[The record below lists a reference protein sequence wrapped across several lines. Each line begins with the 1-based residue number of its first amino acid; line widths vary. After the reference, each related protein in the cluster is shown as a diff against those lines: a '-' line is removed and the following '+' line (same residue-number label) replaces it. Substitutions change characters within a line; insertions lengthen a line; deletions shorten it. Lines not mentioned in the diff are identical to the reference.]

1 MKNTK
6 KQLELLAPARNLE
19 IGKLAV
25 LAGADAVYIGAPSFG
40 ARAQASNSWSDVSSL
55 VKFAHQYYVKVY
67 VVLNTI
73 FFDNEASAV
82 KDMIWKAYELGV
94 DALIIQD
101 LGILEMDL
109 PPIPL
114 FASTQTDNYNVGQ
127 IKFLEK
133 AGFSRIIL
141 ARELSLSEIKNISK
155 NTSVELE
162 AFVHGALCVSFSG
175 HCYFSQ
181 IMSGRSANRGACSQ
195 ACRLPFSL
203 VDATGKELM
212 TEKHLL
218 STKDLNLINHLPKL
232 VEAGITSFKIE
243 GRLKDATYVANV
255 VASYRKELDKI
266 IATDENLEQAS
277 SGVAIHDF
285 TPDLAKTFNRGYTD
299 YFINGRQSDIV
310 SPDNQKSLGK
320 FIGKVKKVDHR
331 YFTLDK
337 EVDLHNGDGLCWLNS
352 RGMLNGTNVNLYSE
366 GKIYP
371 NKWIPLSPGTLIY
384 RNQDPVFEKE
394 VINGL
399 SRFVEVTVS
408 VLENDQAW
416 IIKAVD
422 EDDNQAE
429 IILSIAKELANKP
442 GAATDNWR
450 LSLSKT
456 GDSIF
461 KVKEVNFDWQAPG
474 FAPLSV
480 LNDGRRQ
487 LFEALLVERLKNFKR
502 LEVTHKKTKHPY
514 LVKELDYSYNVAN
527 SLARAFYERHGAKVI
542 EEAVEKTGDNKN
554 KKLMTTKH
562 CLRYFLGA
570 CPKKAGVT
578 KTLFKEP
585 LFLVYNG
592 NKYPLKF
599 DCTKCVMEIWNN

>member
-1 MKNTK
+1 MKNIK
-6 KQLELLAPARNLE
+6 KTLELLAPARNLE

-25 LAGADAVYIGAPSFG
+25 LAGADAIYIGAPNFG
-40 ARAQASNSWSDVSSL
+40 ARAQASNSWSDVAVL
-55 VKFAHQYYVKVY
+55 VEFAHKYYVKVY

-73 FFDNEASAV
+73 FFDNEVTLV

-94 DALIIQD
+94 DAVIIQD
-101 LGILEMDL
+101 LGIFEMDL

-133 AGFSRIIL
+133 VGFSRIIL

-155 NTSVELE
+155 NTKVELE

-181 IMSGRSANRGACSQ
+181 ALSGRSANRGVCQQ

-212 TEKHLL
+212 TEKYLL
-218 STKDLNLINHLPKL
+218 STKDLNLFNHLSEL
-232 VEAGITSFKIE
+232 VEAGISSFKIE
-243 GRLKDATYVANV
+243 GRLKDATYVTNV
-255 VASYRKELDKI
+255 VASYRAELDKI
-266 IATDENLEQAS
+266 IAQNNNLKQAS
-277 SGVAIHDF
+277 SGVTICNF
-285 TPDLAKTFNRGYTD
+285 IPDLAKTFNRGFTD

-331 YFTLDK
+331 YFTLDRN
-337 EVDLHNGDGLCWLNS
+337 VDLHNGDGLCWLNS
-352 RGMLNGTNVNLYSE
+352 RGMLNGTNINLVTE

-371 NKWIPLSPGTLIY
+371 NKWIPLAPGTLIY

-394 VINGL
+394 VL
-399 SRFVEVTVS
+399 SGVNRFIEASVTVS
-408 VLENDQAW
+408 ESEQGWV
-416 IIKAVD
+416 IKAVD

-429 IILSIAKELANKP
+429 IILPIAKALADKP
-442 GAATDNWR
+442 EQALDNWR
-450 LSLSKT
+450 LALSKS

-461 KVKEVNFDWQAPG
+461 RIKDIIFNWNAPG

-487 LFEALLVERLKNFKR
+487 LLEALLTERLKNYQR
-502 LEVTHKKTKHPY
+502 QEVIHKKTKHPY
-514 LVKELDYSYNVAN
+514 LVKELDYSYNVSN
-527 SLARAFYERHGAKVI
+527 SLARSFYERHGVKVV
-542 EEAVEKTGDNKN
+542 EEALEKTGYNKN
-554 KKLMTTKH
+554 KKLMITKH

-570 CPKKAGVT
+570 CPKKAGT
-578 KTLFKEP
+578 ALTPFKEP

-592 NKYPLKF
+592 NKYRLKF
-599 DCTKCVMEIWNN
+599 DCNKCVMEIWNN